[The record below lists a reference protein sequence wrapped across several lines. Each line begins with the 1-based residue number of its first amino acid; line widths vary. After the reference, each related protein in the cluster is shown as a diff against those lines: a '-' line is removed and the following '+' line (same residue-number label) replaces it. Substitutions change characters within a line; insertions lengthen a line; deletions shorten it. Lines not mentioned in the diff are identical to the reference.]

1 MRWSLRL
8 TLPAAA
14 LACLVGGPIARAEA
28 PKLEVEVDHARILK
42 ISEPAETIIIGNP
55 SIVDVSVHDS
65 HTLIL
70 TGRSYGITNLIVI
83 GRDGEPILDESVSVR
98 TFEEGTVRVFRQ
110 ASRSTYSCS
119 PNCEPTVTIGDDSGN
134 FNMANTQFQAR
145 QTMATGGN

>member
-1 MRWSLRL
+1 MRWPLRL
-8 TLPAAA
+8 TVSAA
-14 LACLVGGPIARAEA
+14 LLCALGAAGARAQNN
-28 PKLEVEVDHARILK
+28 PLEVEVDHARILK

-83 GRDGEPILDESVSVR
+83 GRDGEPVLDESVAVR

-110 ASRSTYSCS
+110 ASRSTYACS
-119 PNCEPTVTIGDDSGN
+119 PSCEPTVTIGDAAEGFSQ
-134 FNMANTQFQAR
+134 ANSQFQAR
-145 QTMATGGN
+145 QSMASGTN